1 MKSLLRT
8 TVIAGLTGTLAVGA
22 AWAGVGLAP
31 VSLPTTVPDPA
42 GVVAGVT
49 AGQTATTGESTG
61 ITTAQL
67 AELGAGQLLVG
78 AAKQSIYPQ
87 PDASKGEVW
96 ERDLNKCTRLETI
109 TKDLPEDENWRPKF
123 ENLIRESQNVGS
135 HLASTGT
142 PWPENPNCIYQGGY
156 GLGPMF
162 PVNEFDTEL
171 GLWVRT
177 VAISDRTDT
186 ILLTVIDGEGWL
198 WDYKSKCERC
208 GTKQIQE
215 DLIAKYGA
223 TYGLKP
229 GSFNLH
235 ATHSHTSPD
244 FLGGWGF
251 VPDWYMTQVTETIH
265 ATAAQ
270 ALASLEPAVLEVGA
284 EEARKHN
291 SDRRGT
297 YYSAEESELT
307 WLRAVAVQ
315 QQAPAAAATTTD
327 TKGKKK
333 PAPSPSPTASGE
345 PTPARVIATLGA
357 FAAHPV
363 TQDQNKGVAHP
374 DWPGFFAKQAEAR
387 FGGVGMH
394 FMTGL
399 GNVTGASG
407 GKRDDHG
414 HIVGGT
420 GFDLANLIPAVGAG
434 RPVDKTDL
442 RVAQTTWQQPVTNA
456 PLDALGTP
464 GFFDRQ
470 FDAMPAKVSPAKEST
485 DAHASGDPEKA
496 SRACVSAAPQS
507 VELPV
512 TVAKIGDDFALST
525 GPGELFSNLT
535 NVIKEETVREEPS
548 QPVTFPLAQINDSL
562 GYMPQSFELHPVGQ
576 QGLGFAAGGY
586 FFVNY
591 EDSYAI
597 DRCVGDMVLET
608 TLAALKALP
617 RGTF

>member
-49 AGQTATTGESTG
+49 QGQPAATGGETLTAAGLPSF
-61 ITTAQL
+61 
-67 AELGAGQLLVG
+67 GAGQVLVG
-78 AAKQSIYPQ
+78 AAKTSIYPQ

-96 ERDLNKCTRLETI
+96 ERDLNKCTRALNAVNGPAEFMN
-109 TKDLPEDENWRPKF
+109 EV
-123 ENLIRESQNVGS
+123 QNIGD
-135 HLASTGT
+135 HFASAGT

-156 GLGPMF
+156 GLGPNF
-162 PVNEFDTEL
+162 PVNEFDQEL

-177 VAISDRTDT
+177 AAISDGTDT
-186 ILLTVIDGEGWL
+186 ILLSVVDGEGWL
-198 WDYKSKCERC
+198 WDYKSKCADC
-208 GTKQIQE
+208 GIKQIQE
-215 DLIAKYGA
+215 RLIAKHGEQ
-223 TYGLKP
+223 YGLKP

-251 VPDWYMTQVTETIH
+251 VPDWYMKQVTDTII
-265 ATAAQ
+265 ATAEQ
-270 ALASLEPAVLEVGA
+270 ALASLEPAVLEVGS
-284 EEARKHN
+284 EDARKHN
-291 SDRRGT
+291 GDRRGT
-297 YYSAEESELT
+297 YRSAEETDLT
-307 WLRAVAVQ
+307 WLRAIAVQ
-315 QQAPAAAATTTD
+315 DAPPAAATVTTD

-333 PAPSPSPTASGE
+333 PAPSPSPTASSE
-345 PTPARVIATLGA
+345 PTPARVITTLGA

-363 TQDQNKGVAHP
+363 TQDEERGVAHP
-374 DWPGFFAKQAEAR
+374 DWPGFFNKQVEAR

-399 GNVTGASG
+399 GNVTGA
-407 GKRDDHG
+407 KREHRDADG
-414 HIVGGT
+414 HIDGGS
-420 GFDLANLIPAVGAG
+420 GFELANLIPAVGAG
-434 RPVDKTDL
+434 RPVDNTDL
-442 RVAQTTWQQPVTNA
+442 RLAQTTWQQPVTNA

-470 FDAMPAKVSPAKEST
+470 FDAAPAKVAVAK
-485 DAHASGDPEKA
+485 GDSNTQDEQTAQETQTKLQKGELNSKPTA
-496 SRACVSAAPQS
+496 ACVSAAPQS

-512 TVAKIGDDFALST
+512 TVAKIGNDIVLST

-535 NVIKEETVREEPS
+535 NTIKEKSVD
-548 QPVTFPLAQINDSL
+548 QVTFPLAQTNDSL
-562 GYMPQSFELHPVGQ
+562 GYMPQSFELNPVGQ
-576 QGLGFAAGGY
+576 QGLGFGAGG
-586 FFVNY
+586 FVFVNY

-597 DRCVGDMVLET
+597 DKSVGDMVLET
-608 TLAALKALP
+608 TLEQLGAL
-617 RGTF
+617 R